1 MTQSQDVILSSDAP
15 TTDSSSSWTSYF
27 EAKEWVAY
35 AIFLILGLIFRW
47 TLLDMRPYHH
57 DESLHGMY
65 GRYFYD
71 WPNNNFYK
79 YDPMLHGPML
89 YNCMRFIYA
98 MFGDSLWAARTPV
111 AIMGSLFMIVPFL
124 FRSFFKK
131 QTVLL
136 LTAAIALSPTLVYW
150 SRFLREDYWVVSGM
164 LICLYGITLAP
175 ARLRALLLL
184 LGITI
189 QWCTK
194 ENIFVTAAI
203 VAGYLI
209 TEGAFFASQKAR
221 LRGLLCLLGISL
233 VGFVIWYSIGFTSK
247 VVLASLAVAIV
258 YLLAEAAA
266 VALRSGSNSTSFL
279 SVRALQYVARYPW
292 ETTWALVACMLIYSW
307 FYSAGFRYQDG
318 ILSGLG
324 YDGFKYWMEHHGK
337 ERIEGPF
344 NFHIYVL
351 GWYELAF
358 LVAFLTHVVLFY
370 RRASSEI
377 LLIAAAVVMF
387 AMFALVLAD
396 PANFKDFFVYDL
408 LKTYIW
414 KPLKL
419 KDNKDLFCSLILL
432 AHAPLVTFQHLMR
445 NERKLALTGYL
456 FTATFFVYSYL
467 GEKVPW
473 LSMYPLIFGF
483 PYLALFFEDY
493 FTKYPIEY
501 KRFRLSHAFMIVGC
515 TLMVLG
521 IVFALESYT
530 RENLPN
536 TFSDPSMKE
545 NTGFL
550 AVGLLLATCGLLSVW
565 EEYLG
570 RFHLGMALSIA
581 FVCFNIRA
589 TVQTNFLYAGEETEY
604 LSQVHTTYELAEA
617 AQHIIDT
624 TLNERDNY
632 RPKVLVKGEATW
644 PLTWYFRHLKEE
656 YKFSATPDET
666 SQFTYVFQD
675 WKDSPSPSDIPDGF
689 YVRKL
694 NLRGWWVPD
703 FKAMTLKKFL
713 SYSINHY
720 PWSPSGFSHTTL
732 LVNKN
737 TAQFK

>member
-1 MTQSQDVILSSDAP
+1 
-15 TTDSSSSWTSYF
+15 
-27 EAKEWVAY
+27 
-35 AIFLILGLIFRW
+35 
-47 TLLDMRPYHH
+47 MRPYHH

-98 MFGDSLWAARTPV
+98 MFGDSLWSARTPV
-111 AIMGSLFMIVPFL
+111 AIMGSFFMVAPFL
-124 FRSFFKK
+124 FRSFFRK

-164 LICLYGITLAP
+164 LICIYGMILAP
-175 ARLRALLLL
+175 ARLRALLFL

-194 ENIFVTAAI
+194 ENIFVTLAI
-203 VAGYLI
+203 VAGYLV
-209 TEGAFFASQKAR
+209 TEGVFFASQRAR
-221 LRGLLCLLGISL
+221 LRGTLCLLAL
-233 VGFVIWYSIGFTSK
+233 SIMGYLTCYAIGETTENSFITRAT
-247 VVLASLAVAIV
+247 VLIFFSGVAAL
-258 YLLAEAAA
+258 YLLCEAAV
-266 VALRSGSNSTSFL
+266 VALREEHDDTPSLTT
-279 SVRALQYVARYPW
+279 RAFRYIARHPW

-307 FYSAGFRYQDG
+307 FYSAGFRYREG

-324 YDGFKYWMEHHGK
+324 YDGFKYWMEQ
-337 ERIEGPF
+337 GPF

-351 GWYELAF
+351 GWYELPF
-358 LVAFLTHVVLFY
+358 LIAFLTHVALFY
-370 RRASSEI
+370 RRASSKI
-377 LLIAAAVVMF
+377 LLTAAGCVMF
-387 AMFALVLAD
+387 TLFALVLANPD
-396 PANFKDFFVYDL
+396 EFREFLVYDL

-419 KDNKDLFCSLILL
+419 KDNKDHICTLLLL

-456 FTATFFVYSYL
+456 FTATFFAYSYL

-483 PYLALFFEDY
+483 PYLALFFEDH
-493 FTKYPIEY
+493 FTKYPFDY
-501 KRFRLSHAFMIVGC
+501 KRFHLSHALMIVGC
-515 TLMVLG
+515 TLMALG
-521 IVFALESYT
+521 LVFSLEST
-530 RENLPN
+530 IRENLPN
-536 TFSDPSMKE
+536 TFTDPSMKE
-545 NTGFL
+545 NMGFL
-550 AVGLLLATCGLLSVW
+550 AVGLLITTCGLLSLV

-570 RFHLGMALSIA
+570 RFHLGMALSIT

-589 TVQTNFLYAGEETEY
+589 TIQTNFLYAGKETEY
-604 LSQVHTTYELAEA
+604 LSQVHTTYELAEI
-617 AQHIIDT
+617 AQHIIDM
-624 TLNERDNY
+624 TLNEKDNY
-632 RPKVLVKGEATW
+632 RPNVLVKGEATW

-656 YKFSATPDET
+656 YKFSATPEET
-666 SQFTYVFQD
+666 NRFTYIFQD
-675 WKDSPSPSDIPDGF
+675 WKDSPGPGEIPEGF
-689 YVRKL
+689 YSRKL

-713 SYSINHY
+713 AYSINHY
-720 PWSPSGFSHTTL
+720 PWSPSGFSHITF

-737 TAQFK
+737 VEQFK